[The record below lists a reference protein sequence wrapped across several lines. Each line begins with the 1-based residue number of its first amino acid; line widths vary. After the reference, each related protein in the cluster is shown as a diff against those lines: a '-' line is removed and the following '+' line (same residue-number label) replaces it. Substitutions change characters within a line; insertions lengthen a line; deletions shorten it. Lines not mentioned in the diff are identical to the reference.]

1 MSDQPGRPAQG
12 PDADQGRRDQ
22 PHAGQQEPN
31 GRPAQPVH
39 PWQGAA
45 NPTRGVPA
53 GPVTPP
59 PAAQNGQAEPPH
71 AAHGEQA
78 DPDSTAVHGRP
89 AEPPH
94 RAQHASPPRL
104 APRPL
109 RRPPV
114 DPSQSSVF
122 GRPKGVTGSF
132 DSNRRDLPV
141 RGIEQT
147 PPPPEALAQAFSRP
161 PRSGERL
168 QRAPGEEPM
177 TPEPADEPALWNSGE
192 RDPWRDPAAAAM
204 IGPPALVEE
213 PEEKP
218 DRTETGPLLS
228 AREIL
233 FGRRVH
239 PRGLA
244 ILAAVALLVGVA
256 GGLLGRITAEEG
268 NPLTNPDVTL
278 AEVEQGKDRPKGT
291 VAAVAQRVVPAVVS
305 IEVRVGAQGGSGSGV
320 VIDGNGYVVTNNHVI
335 SMAADTPN
343 AQVSTVF
350 HDGTRAPARIVG
362 RDVKTDLAVIKVE
375 VSNPTVAQL
384 GSSDG
389 LAVGDEVIAIGSP
402 LGLAGTVTTGIV
414 SSVHRP
420 MRLAGEGTDTNAVI
434 DAIQTD
440 AAINPGNS
448 GGALVDG
455 NGAVVGINSAIRT
468 LGAGGAGGSIGLGF
482 AIPIDDVRRI
492 AQELIRTGNVQHANL
507 GVNAKSVSDGLADG
521 AQVQNVQD
529 GSAAAA
535 AGIAEGDV
543 IIKIGER
550 KVASADDLIVA
561 VDRHPVGE
569 RVPVTVVRQ
578 GRELVLA
585 VTLK

>member
-1 MSDQPGRPAQG
+1 MSDQPGTPAQG
-12 PDADQGRRDQ
+12 PDADRGRRDQ
-22 PHAGQQEPN
+22 PDAGQQEPS
-31 GRPAQPVH
+31 GLPAQPVH

-45 NPTRGVPA
+45 TSARGVPA
-53 GPVTPP
+53 GQ
-59 PAAQNGQAEPPH
+59 PAPGQENGSANRHAE
-71 AAHGEQA
+71 
-78 DPDSTAVHGRP
+78 
-89 AEPPH
+89 
-94 RAQHASPPRL
+94 PPRL

-114 DPSQSSVF
+114 EPSQTSVF
-122 GRPKGVTGSF
+122 GRPRGVTGSF
-132 DSNRRDLPV
+132 DQNRRNLPV

-147 PPPPEALAQAFSRP
+147 PPPPEALSQAFSRP
-161 PRSGERL
+161 PRSNVLL
-168 QRAPGEEPM
+168 QRAPGEQPM
-177 TPEPADEPALWNSGE
+177 VPEPPDEPVLWNSGE
-192 RDPWRDPAAAAM
+192 RDPWRDPAAGAV

-213 PEEKP
+213 PAEKSDSDEP
-218 DRTETGPLLS
+218 GPLLS
-228 AREIL
+228 AREVL

-239 PRGLA
+239 PRALV
-244 ILAAVALLVGVA
+244 ILAVVALLVGVA

-278 AEVEQGKDRPKGT
+278 AEVEQGANRPKGN

-305 IEVRVGAQGGSGSGV
+305 VEVRVGSQGGSGSGV
-320 VIDGNGYVVTNNHVI
+320 VIDGNGYVVTNNHVV

-362 RDVKTDLAVIKVE
+362 RDVKTDLAVLKVE
-375 VSNPTVAQL
+375 VANPTVAQL
-384 GSSDG
+384 GDSDG

-420 MRLAGEGTDTNAVI
+420 VRLAGEGTDTNAVI

-468 LGAGGAGGSIGLGF
+468 LGAGGEGGSIGLGF

-492 AQELIRTGNVQHANL
+492 AQELIRTGNVLHANL

-535 AGIAEGDV
+535 AGVAEGDV
-543 IIKIGER
+543 IIRIGER
-550 KVASADDLIVA
+550 KVASADELIVA
-561 VDRHPVGE
+561 VDRHQVGE

-578 GRELVLA
+578 GRELVLD